1 LTDLATWNP
10 GTNDSSLLRGWLT
23 IIPVK
28 KRVKKFLNWI
38 NSIES
43 NQFCI
48 YLIMDRDHHSVLFQE
63 E

>member
-1 LTDLATWNP
+1 LK
-10 GTNDSSLLRGWLT
+10 GWLT
-23 IIPVK
+23 ILPVK